1 MSAAIAPVTCHPYAE
16 PKGEPAMRDIPRI
29 SSLALW
35 IGALLASGAVNAQS
49 ADAVELDSVSVTGVR
64 ASIRQSLVDKHSA
77 SGIVDAISA
86 EDIGKFPDLN
96 LSESLQR
103 ISGITIDRNNLGE
116 GGVINLRGLGPAF
129 TQVEING
136 MPGMSSG
143 GEARTSRSAGT
154 REFNFEMFASELFSK
169 ASVYKTGMAEVDEGG
184 LAGTVRLETPRPL
197 DRQGTRVVASII
209 GNYSETGGNTDP
221 RAAILFSH
229 NKDDVFG
236 VAASIAWSQTDFVSN
251 VIQAGSW
258 NLFSRY
264 DDTGIDEADPVHAE
278 RRAALVPGST
288 TFYVFSEDRK
298 TIGSTLTLQFRP
310 NERLSFTLDGLYGTL
325 RSTRLHQRNDMPIDT
340 GVDAINNIVVENG
353 VITSG
358 DFTGVRQNVGSRYY
372 TIEEDYQQLV
382 ARVEWMPNEY
392 WSIRPSLG
400 YAHRKAERTFDTFSF
415 RLADANGVFDPG
427 TLSYRMRGDFI
438 DFGSNLT
445 DLYSNPQDFLF
456 NNVVMIPSMDR
467 DQDRRVRLDVERHF
481 ADNDHVLKFGLRYND
496 HTKDRSAGQMVLSR
510 AGIPASALP
519 SLDGLNSYVDF
530 KVKGSGPDTPS
541 RMLSVD
547 KNRFLETF
555 FPGGVPVSGTV
566 LTDFTGERA
575 AGTYDIQ
582 EKTSAAWAQMEL
594 LYGAW
599 TLIPGV
605 RYIRTEQISTGFDVA
620 NANLAN
626 QLITSVRSSKTYN
639 GILPSLT
646 ARYDLGDKI
655 VLRGAYARTLTR
667 PNPSDLSPGERTS
680 GTRNGIGFL
689 GNPNLDPYYA
699 NNFDLGAEWYF
710 SSEGLL
716 ALNVFY
722 KKISDFIDNRSFP
735 LERTYLDQTTLEELP
750 TIMTF
755 TEPVNGVSAS
765 IKGVE
770 MSLQSRFSRLPG
782 AWGNFGG
789 ILNYTHTDSSAD
801 FGQENDV
808 RRQGMPGL
816 SKNSVNAVL
825 YYDDGRFDARL
836 AYAWRDRYLA
846 QFADLY
852 GIPRFTDDY
861 GQLDL
866 SVSYR
871 VSDTFSIQMQ
881 VLNLTDE
888 QRIDHSLPPAS
899 GYLPFA
905 VSTIDRRFMLGLRM
919 AF

>member
-1 MSAAIAPVTCHPYAE
+1 MKRFTLPHLVVSNVQ
-16 PKGEPAMRDIPRI
+16 PKGAVMRHITHA
-29 SSLALW
+29 SYLSLW
-35 IGALLASGAVNAQS
+35 IGAVLVSSAYAQS
-49 ADAVELDSVSVTGVR
+49 GDAVDLDSVSVTGVR
-64 ASIRQSLVDKHSA
+64 ASIQQSLVEKHSA

-136 MPGMSSG
+136 MPGMSTG

-169 ASVYKTGMAEVDEGG
+169 ATVYKTGMAEVDEGG

-197 DRQGTRVVASII
+197 DRSGTQVVASVI

-221 RAAILFSH
+221 RAALLFSH

-236 VAASIAWSQTDFVSN
+236 VAASIAWSETDFVSN

-264 DDTGIDEADPVHAE
+264 DDTGIADTDPVHAQ

-298 TIGSTLTLQFRP
+298 TTGSTLTLQFRP
-310 NERLSFTLDGLYGTL
+310 NEYLGFTVDGLYGTL

-340 GVDAINNIVVENG
+340 GVNAIGNVIVENG
-353 VITSG
+353 VVTAG
-358 DFTGVRQNVGSRYY
+358 DFTGVRQNIGSRYY
-372 TIEEDYQQLV
+372 TIEEDYQQIV
-382 ARVEWMPNEY
+382 ASMEWTPNEY

-400 YAHRKAERTFDTFSF
+400 YARRKAERTFDTFSF
-415 RLADANGVFDPG
+415 RLADSNGVFDPG
-427 TLSYRMRGDFI
+427 TLTYQVRGNFVDFS
-438 DFGSNLT
+438 SNLT
-445 DLYSNPQDFLF
+445 DLQSNPQDFLF
-456 NNVVMIPSMDR
+456 NNAVMIPSMDR
-467 DQDRRVRLDVERHF
+467 DQDRRARVDVAHYF
-481 ADNDHVLKFGLRYND
+481 AGNDHVLKFGLRYNE

-510 AGIPASALP
+510 AGVPASALP
-519 SLDGLNSYVDF
+519 GLDGLHSYVDF

-547 KNRFLETF
+547 KRRFLETF
-555 FPGGVPVSGTV
+555 MPGGVARAGTV
-566 LTDFTGERA
+566 MTDFIGERA
-575 AGTYDIQ
+575 AGTYEIE
-582 EKTSAAWAQMEL
+582 EKTAAAWGQMEL
-594 LYGAW
+594 LFAAW

-605 RYIRTEQISTGFDVA
+605 RYVRTEQISNGFDVA
-620 NANLAN
+620 NANLVN
-626 QLITSVRSSKTYN
+626 QRITQVRSSKTYH

-646 ARYDLGDKI
+646 ARYDLGEKI

-689 GNPNLDPYYA
+689 GNPTLDPYYA
-699 NNFDLGAEWYF
+699 NNYDLGAEWYF
-710 SSEGLL
+710 SAEGLI
-716 ALNVFY
+716 AINVFY

-770 MSLQSRFSRLPG
+770 ISLQSRFSRLPDF
-782 AWGNFGG
+782 WGNFGG

-816 SKNSVNAVL
+816 SKNSINAVL

-836 AYAWRDRYLA
+836 AWAWRDRYLA

-861 GQLDL
+861 AQLDL
-866 SVSYR
+866 SLSYR
-871 VSDTFSIQMQ
+871 VTSKLSIQMQ

-905 VSTIDRRFMLGLRM
+905 VSTIDRRFMVGLRM
-919 AF
+919 VF

>member
-1 MSAAIAPVTCHPYAE
+1 
-16 PKGEPAMRDIPRI
+16 MRYLPRI
-29 SSLALW
+29 SHISLCM
-35 IGALLASGAVNAQS
+35 GALLSANAVHAQSGDAVN
-49 ADAVELDSVSVTGVR
+49 LDSVSVTGVR
-64 ASIRQSLVDKHSA
+64 ASIQKSLVDKHSA

-116 GGVINLRGLGPAF
+116 GGTINLRGLGPAF

-136 MPGMSSG
+136 MPGVSSG

-169 ASVYKTGMAEVDEGG
+169 ATVYKSGMAEVDEGG

-197 DRQGTRVVASII
+197 DRPGTRMVASMI

-221 RAAILFSH
+221 RAAVLFSH
-229 NKDDVFG
+229 NKNDVFG
-236 VAASIAWSQTDFVSN
+236 VAASIAWSKTDFVSN

-258 NLFSRY
+258 NNFFRY
-264 DDTGIDEADPVHAE
+264 DDTGIPDTDPDHASA
-278 RRAALVPGST
+278 RAALVPGST
-288 TFYVFSEDRK
+288 TFYVFSESRE
-298 TIGSTLTLQFRP
+298 TTGSTLTLQFRP

-325 RSTRLHQRNDMPIDT
+325 SSTRLHQRNDMPIDT
-340 GVDAINNIVVENG
+340 GVNAIDNIVIDNG

-358 DFTGVRQNVGSRYY
+358 DFTGVRQNIGSRYY
-372 TIEEDYQQLV
+372 TIEEDYQQII
-382 ARVEWMPNEY
+382 ARVEWNPNEY

-400 YAHRKAERTFDTFSF
+400 YVNRKAERTFDTYSF
-415 RLADANGVFDPG
+415 RLADSSGVFDPG
-427 TLSYRMRGDFI
+427 TLSYRVRGDFV
-438 DFGSNLT
+438 DFGSDLT
-445 DLYSNPQDFLF
+445 DLQSNPQDFLF

-467 DQDRRVRLDVERHF
+467 DQDHQARMDFERYF
-481 ADNDHVLKFGLRYND
+481 SGNDHVLKFGLRYNNRK
-496 HTKDRSAGQMVLSR
+496 KDRSSGQLVLSR
-510 AGIPASALP
+510 TGVPASALP
-519 SLDGLNSYVDF
+519 NLEGLHSYVDF
-530 KVKGSGPDTPS
+530 KVKGAGPNTPS

-555 FPGGVPVSGTV
+555 MPGGTPIAGTV
-566 LTDFTGERA
+566 FTDFTGNRA
-575 AGTYDIQ
+575 SGTYDIQ
-582 EKTSAAWAQMEL
+582 EKTSAGWMQMDML
-594 LYGAW
+594 FGQW

-605 RYIRTEQISTGFDVA
+605 RYVRTEQISNGFNVA
-620 NANLAN
+620 NSNLAN
-626 QLITSVRSSKTYN
+626 QLITQAYASKTYN

-646 ARYDLGDKI
+646 ARYDLNEKI

-667 PNPSDLSPGERTS
+667 PNPADLAPGERTS

-710 SSEGLL
+710 STEGLL
-716 ALNVFY
+716 AVNVFY

-765 IKGVE
+765 IKGLE

-782 AWGNFGG
+782 AWGNLGG

-816 SKNSVNAVL
+816 SKNSINAVL

-866 SVSYR
+866 SLSYR

-881 VLNLTDE
+881 VLNLTEE
-888 QRIDHSLPPAS
+888 QRIDHSLPPGS

>member
-1 MSAAIAPVTCHPYAE
+1 MSERRGFPGVSMRPLVTL
-16 PKGEPAMRDIPRI
+16 I
-29 SSLALW
+29 S
-35 IGALLASGAVNAQS
+35 LLLISGTAVAQS
-49 ADAVELDSVSVTGVR
+49 SSHSNPVDLDSVSVTGVR
-64 ASIRQSLVDKHSA
+64 ASIQQSLVEKHSA

-86 EDIGKFPDLN
+86 EDMGKFPDLN

-116 GGVINLRGLGPAF
+116 GGTINLRGLGPAF

-136 MPGMSSG
+136 MPGLSTG

-169 ASVYKTGMAEVDEGG
+169 ATVYKTGMAEVDEGG

-197 DRQGTRVVASII
+197 DRQGTRVVTSLI
-209 GNYSETGGNTDP
+209 GNYSETGDAVNP
-221 RAAILFSH
+221 RAAVLVSH

-236 VAASIAWSQTDFVSN
+236 VAASFAWSQTDFVSN

-258 NLFSRY
+258 NNFSRY
-264 DDTGIDEADPVHAE
+264 DDTGIPANDPVHAQI
-278 RRAALVPGST
+278 RAALVPGST

-298 TIGSTLTLQFRP
+298 TTGSTLTLQFRP
-310 NERLSFTLDGLYGTL
+310 NERLNFTLDGLYGTL
-325 RSTRLHQRNDMPIDT
+325 RNTRLHQRNDMPIDT
-340 GVDAINNIVVENG
+340 GVDAINNVVVENG

-358 DFTGVRQNVGSRYY
+358 EFTGTRQNVGSRYY
-372 TIEEDYQQLV
+372 TVDEDYKQIV
-382 ARVEWMPNEY
+382 ARMEWAPNEY

-400 YAHRKAERTFDTFSF
+400 YANRKAERTFDTFSF
-415 RLADANGVFDPG
+415 RLADSNGVFDPG
-427 TLSYRMRGDFI
+427 TLSYKVRGNFV

-445 DLYSNPQDFLF
+445 DLFSNPQDFLF
-456 NNVVMIPSMDR
+456 NNVVMIPSMDE
-467 DQDRRVRLDVERHF
+467 DEDRRARFDVERYF
-481 ADNDHVLKFGLRYND
+481 AGSDHVLKFGLRYND
-496 HTKDRSAGQMVLSR
+496 HRKDRSSGQLVLAR
-510 AGIPASALP
+510 VGVPATALP
-519 SLDGLNSYVDF
+519 SLDGLHQYVNF
-530 KVKGSGPDTPS
+530 KVKGAGPNAPS

-547 KNRFLETF
+547 KQRFLDTF
-555 FPGGVPVSGTV
+555 FPSGTPRAGTA
-566 LTDFTGERA
+566 LIDFTGERA
-575 AGTYDIQ
+575 AGTYEVQ
-582 EKTSAAWAQMEL
+582 EKTRSAWTQMDL
-594 LYGAW
+594 FFGAW
-599 TLIPGV
+599 TVIPGV
-605 RYIRTEQISTGFDVA
+605 RYVRTEQISTGFDVA

-626 QLITSVRSSKTYN
+626 QVVTPVSASKTYN

-646 ARYDLGDKI
+646 ARYDLGEKI

-689 GNPNLDPYYA
+689 GNPALDPYYA

-710 SSEGLL
+710 SSEALL
-716 ALNVFY
+716 AINVFY
-722 KKISDFIDNRSFP
+722 KKISDFIDSRSFP
-735 LERTYLDQTTLEELP
+735 LERIYLDQTTQEELP

-765 IKGVE
+765 IKGLE
-770 MSLQSRFSRLPG
+770 LSLQSRFSRLPG

-789 ILNYTHTDSSAD
+789 ILNYTHTESSAD
-801 FGQENDV
+801 FGEENDV

-816 SKNSVNAVL
+816 SKNSINAVL

-871 VSDTFSIQMQ
+871 ITDRFSIQMQ

-888 QRIDHSLPPAS
+888 QRIDHSLPPSS

-905 VSTIDRRFMLGLRM
+905 VSTIDRRVMFGVRM